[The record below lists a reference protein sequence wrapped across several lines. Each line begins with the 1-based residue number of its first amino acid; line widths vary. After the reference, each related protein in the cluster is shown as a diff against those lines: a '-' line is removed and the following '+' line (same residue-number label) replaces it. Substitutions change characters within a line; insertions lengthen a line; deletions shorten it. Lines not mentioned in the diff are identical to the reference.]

1 LILFIFDMSKST
13 TGANS
18 ELFISDMTAI
28 KSWLTALTLAALAG
42 IAHAQ
47 TPASTSATTPAQ
59 SSDSQS
65 LTAHSEFAGPY
76 AGIKV
81 GGNWSDASG
90 VVNRD
95 THGTAFFGAMAG
107 YGFDVGRFV
116 LGAEAFADLHGG
128 STTKDDG
135 GLDLRFGMPFNKI
148 MPYARIGF
156 TSAWPDTRLHG
167 GLGVEY
173 AIYKNIHISGEWTA
187 DRSNSNGTKRTN
199 NSFTVGVTYYFR

>member
-1 LILFIFDMSKST
+1 
-13 TGANS
+13 
-18 ELFISDMTAI
+18 MTAI
-28 KSWLTALTLAALAG
+28 KSWLTALTFAALAG
-42 IAHAQ
+42 VAHAQ
-47 TPASTSATTPAQ
+47 TPEVTSAVTPLTTPTK
-59 SSDSQS
+59 SPDSQV
-65 LTAHSEFAGPY
+65 LTTHSEFAGPY

-90 VVNRD
+90 VVNKG

-116 LGAEAFADLHGG
+116 LGAEAFADFHGG
-128 STTKDDG
+128 STTKVDG
-135 GLDLRFGMPFNKI
+135 GLDARIGMPFDRI

-156 TSAWPDTRLHG
+156 TTAWPDTRLHG

-173 AIYKNIHISGEWTA
+173 AIYKNIHINGEWTA

-199 NSFTVGVTYYFR
+199 NSFTVGMTYYFR

>member
-1 LILFIFDMSKST
+1 
-13 TGANS
+13 
-18 ELFISDMTAI
+18 MTAI
-28 KSWLTALTLAALAG
+28 KSWLTALTFAALAG
-42 IAHAQ
+42 VAHAQ
-47 TPASTSATTPAQ
+47 TPEVTSAVTPLTTPTK
-59 SSDSQS
+59 SPDSQV
-65 LTAHSEFAGPY
+65 LATHSEFAGPY

-90 VVNRD
+90 VVNKG

-116 LGAEAFADLHGG
+116 LGAEAFADFHGG
-128 STTKDDG
+128 STTKVDG
-135 GLDLRFGMPFNKI
+135 GLDARIGMPFDRI

-156 TSAWPDTRLHG
+156 TTAWPDTRLHG

-173 AIYKNIHISGEWTA
+173 AIYKNIHINGEWTA

-199 NSFTVGVTYYFR
+199 NSFTVGMTYYFR

>member
-1 LILFIFDMSKST
+1 MS
-13 TGANS
+13 
-18 ELFISDMTAI
+18 
-28 KSWLTALTLAALAG
+28 ALTFAALAG

-47 TPASTSATTPAQ
+47 TPAQST
-59 SSDSQS
+59 DSQPPATN
-65 LTAHSEFAGPY
+65 TAHSEFAGPY
-76 AGIKV
+76 LGIKV

-90 VVNRD
+90 AVNQG
-95 THGTAFFGAMAG
+95 THGTGFFGAMAG

-116 LGAEAFADLHGG
+116 LGAEAFGDFHGG

-135 GLDLRFGMPFNKI
+135 GLDVRIGMPFNKI

-156 TSAWPDTRLHG
+156 TSAWPDTRFHG

-187 DRSNSNGTKRTN
+187 DQSNSNGTKRTN
-199 NSFTVGVTYYFR
+199 NSFTVGLTYYFR

>member
-1 LILFIFDMSKST
+1 
-13 TGANS
+13 
-18 ELFISDMTAI
+18 MTSI
-28 KSWLTALTLAALAG
+28 KLRLTALTFTALAG
-42 IAHAQ
+42 IAHAE
-47 TPASTSATTPAQ
+47 APAQ

-65 LTAHSEFAGPY
+65 VAPQAAHSEFAGPY

-95 THGTAFFGAMAG
+95 KHGTAFFGAMAG

-116 LGAEAFADLHGG
+116 LGTEAFADLHGG

-135 GLDLRFGMPFNKI
+135 GLDARIGMPFNKI

-173 AIYKNIHISGEWTA
+173 AIYKNIHINGEWTA

-199 NSFTVGVTYYFR
+199 NSFTVGMTYYFR